1 MSSSVVGTFVSVL
14 NEIKESKNGISGK
27 RIKQLTQLAVDNVN
41 EESALVDKISDYLQT
56 TKDSHK
62 LGALYIIDSIARTYN
77 EHAKKLG
84 ETVSK
89 DSNPGSFAHGLFKL
103 SGVLTDGVKIAYDA
117 SAEDQRDKISKLLEI
132 WKKINVFDAE
142 HIDAIKQNVFGKQGS
157 TTPSM
162 PPPQLAQ
169 SSVPTSNDAND
180 LLKKLASL
188 GANPL
193 APSVPAPAPVQAPVQ
208 APAPVQFQ
216 QPPPGLP
223 NLSNLAGA
231 DPAAQ
236 QAALFQMLQQLQ
248 SSGQIPPLPQPPT
261 IPQQQQQQQQQ
272 YQQQE
277 QDQGQGQGVQKG
289 GWSRGPQ
296 PVSQQDAFNSYRQ
309 ADTNTNFRERP
320 GGFSRRDRDRSPTR
334 GGAGP
339 RKDAPPP
346 GHVVGEAN
354 VPGSPHYREKNISF
368 DTSLPAGTI
377 KVHSRTL
384 FIGGVPNYMTETE
397 LASILRPYAEV
408 QSVILNNERKH
419 AFVKVYSRK
428 EAEAVISSFNKNG
441 QYNLRTRW
449 GVGFGPRDCC
459 DYQHGISIIP
469 LARLT
474 DADRRWVNEAQWG
487 GIGMDKELV
496 PGFVM
501 EEPDIEIGEGVS
513 SKAISQKMPTDGS
526 RNGPR
531 STKPGEPDD
540 IYTDPLN
547 QATLPSFMQGNNNK
561 SNVLS
566 NLFGGNAGGPP
577 QGVPGATQAAPPPP
591 PAAAGAGSEQL
602 SNLLSFLQQQQK

>member
-1 MSSSVVGTFVSVL
+1 
-14 NEIKESKNGISGK
+14 
-27 RIKQLTQLAVDNVN
+27 
-41 EESALVDKISDYLQT
+41 
-56 TKDSHK
+56 
-62 LGALYIIDSIARTYN
+62 
-77 EHAKKLG
+77 
-84 ETVSK
+84 
-89 DSNPGSFAHGLFKL
+89 
-103 SGVLTDGVKIAYDA
+103 
-117 SAEDQRDKISKLLEI
+117 
-132 WKKINVFDAE
+132 
-142 HIDAIKQNVFGKQGS
+142 
-157 TTPSM
+157 
-162 PPPQLAQ
+162 
-169 SSVPTSNDAND
+169 
-180 LLKKLASL
+180 
-188 GANPL
+188 
-193 APSVPAPAPVQAPVQ
+193 
-208 APAPVQFQ
+208 
-216 QPPPGLP
+216 
-223 NLSNLAGA
+223 
-231 DPAAQ
+231 
-236 QAALFQMLQQLQ
+236 
-248 SSGQIPPLPQPPT
+248 
-261 IPQQQQQQQQQ
+261 
-272 YQQQE
+272 
-277 QDQGQGQGVQKG
+277 
-289 GWSRGPQ
+289 
-296 PVSQQDAFNSYRQ
+296 
-309 ADTNTNFRERP
+309 
-320 GGFSRRDRDRSPTR
+320 
-334 GGAGP
+334 
-339 RKDAPPP
+339 
-346 GHVVGEAN
+346 
-354 VPGSPHYREKNISF
+354 
-368 DTSLPAGTI
+368 
-377 KVHSRTL
+377 
-384 FIGGVPNYMTETE
+384 MTETE